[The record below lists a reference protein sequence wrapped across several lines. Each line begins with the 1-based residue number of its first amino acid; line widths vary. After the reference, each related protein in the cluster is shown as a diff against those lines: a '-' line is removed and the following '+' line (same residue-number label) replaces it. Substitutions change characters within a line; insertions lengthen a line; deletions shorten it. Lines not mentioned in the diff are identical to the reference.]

1 MTTLKNNTK
10 AKIGKK
16 RVTTRKNTTKQ
27 SFITRIPLG
36 MRYVMLVTVVL
47 LFSSVCYYFIFRPYM
62 HKWRKCKGVFA
73 YDTCVPCGY
82 DVHGIDISHHQGN
95 IDWWQLN
102 KARYLKT
109 PIEFIFIKATE
120 GDDHLD
126 TAFNRNFEEA
136 RKFGFMRGAYHFF
149 SSKTD
154 PKIQA
159 ENYIKTVN
167 LLAGDLPPV
176 LDVEEARFSTAKV
189 LQKNVKVWLDEIE
202 GHYGVKPIIYTS
214 YHFKNKYLN
223 HEMFD
228 AYPYW
233 IAHYYVDS
241 VKYTGKWHFW
251 QHSDIGTLP
260 GIKTD
265 VDLNVFKGSLSD
277 LDSLTIK

>member
-1 MTTLKNNTK
+1 MATPKSNTK
-10 AKIGKK
+10 AKSNKK
-16 RVTTRKNTTKQ
+16 KAITRQKSKKQ
-27 SFITRIPLG
+27 SIITNLPIRL
-36 MRYVMLVTVVL
+36 RYIL
-47 LFSSVCYYFIFRPYM
+47 LFVMVVIFSALCYYFILRPYLF
-62 HKWRKCKGVFA
+62 KNRKCTGVLA
-73 YDTCVPCGY
+73 YETCVPCGY
-82 DVHGIDISHHQGN
+82 DVHGIDISHHQGQ

-102 KARYLKT
+102 KSRYLKT

-176 LDVEEARFSTAKV
+176 LDVEEARFSSARA
-189 LQKNVKVWLDEIE
+189 LQKNVKIWLDQVES
-202 GHYGVKPIIYTS
+202 HYGVKPIIYTS

-228 AYPYW
+228 VYPYW

-241 VKYTGKWHFW
+241 VRYTGKWHFW